1 MRPQGIAGVLFFILL
16 AGLAGG
22 FFGAKFQTAA
32 GPETPQGRVGIWTEP
47 AYQRVMRTATLRCG
61 YVVHPPHVS
70 KDPAT
75 GAMTGA
81 IVDVMNEAGK
91 LLKIKV
97 EWPEEVGWGNTV
109 EALTSGRI
117 DAICTDYWMN
127 PVEGRYVGY
136 SMPLFYE
143 TVMAYVRADD
153 HRFDVNLEAFDDPAV
168 TVAATDGS
176 LSGIIAQ
183 QDFPKV
189 KIASLAN
196 MTDTAQVLK
205 EVDAGKADAAF
216 VAAMDGLRFEQNNP
230 GRLKN
235 LTPDRPLRA
244 FPATIALPQQDIALK
259 VMLDSAFVQLLY
271 SRFVDKT
278 LTKHGMPADA
288 VFRVARP
295 YEVPPLTVDAALSG
309 TLESVKP

>member
-1 MRPQGIAGVLFFILL
+1 MYKQGIAGLLLL
-16 AGLAGG
+16 ALVAGAAGG
-22 FFGAKFQTAA
+22 YLGAKAQSGKKDEKPVKETAY
-32 GPETPQGRVGIWTEP
+32 E
-47 AYQRVMRTATLRCG
+47 RVMRTGILRCG
-61 YVVHPPHVS
+61 YVTHPPHVF
-70 KDPAT
+70 KDPSSGMLR
-75 GAMTGA
+75 GAV
-81 IVDVMNEAGK
+81 VDILHEAGT

-109 EALTSGRI
+109 EALNSGRV

-136 SMPLFYE
+136 TMPLFYE

-153 HRFDVNLEAFDDPAV
+153 RRFDGNLDAFDDPGV

-183 QDFPKV
+183 QDYPKAKV
-189 KIASLAN
+189 NWLTN

-216 VAAMDGLRFEQNNP
+216 VSAMDGVQFERNNP

-244 FPATIALPQQDIALK
+244 FPATIALPQNDIALK

-278 LTKHGMPADA
+278 LARYGMPADA

-295 YEVPPLTVDAALSG
+295 YEAPLSALAPVLSG
-309 TLESVKP
+309 DGESVKTQSVP